1 MSNEILSQE
10 EIDALLGAMDKGEV
24 DLETNSEAVVETEDY
39 DITSQEV
46 HMKDDFDALAEVY
59 EKFTRHVRGT
69 LEARLQTNVVIQ
81 ATSKSIVKYGD
92 FIGAHTR
99 PSGFGIFSMTP
110 LIGKGL
116 MVFDPRLFF
125 IMMDCL
131 AGGTGKP
138 PKKIRDFTPIESGI
152 MRRLFGDILKDL
164 EKAWQVVYAVRISL
178 IKDETNPEFLHVAD
192 PADLMLVNQYDI
204 KVNSS
209 SSQMHVCFPYLM
221 LDAIKHEL
229 SSGYMQSK
237 NTEQVYT
244 EKLKQML
251 RMTPVTVIAELG
263 KSFHTVRDILHL
275 KQDDVITLDKGPQD
289 HVTVS
294 VESVPKFQGMAGIAK
309 GNRAV
314 HIFDMAQ

>member
-24 DLETNSEAVVETEDY
+24 DVETNSKPVVESEAY

-59 EKFTRHVRGT
+59 EKFTRRLKGT
-69 LEARLQTNVVIQ
+69 LEARLQTSVAVQ
-81 ATSKSIVKYGD
+81 MASKSIVKYGD
-92 FIGAHTR
+92 FIGAHTH
-99 PSGFGIFSMTP
+99 PTGFGIFSMAP

-116 MVFDPRLFF
+116 MVFEPRLFF
-125 IMMDCL
+125 ILMDCL
-131 AGGTGKP
+131 AGGTGST
-138 PKKIRDFTPIESGI
+138 PKKIRDFTPIETGI

-164 EKAWQVVYAVRISL
+164 ETAWQVVYAVKTSL
-178 IKDETNPEFLHVAD
+178 TKDETNPDFLHVAD

-209 SSQMHVCFPYLM
+209 SSQMHICFPYLM
-221 LDAIKHEL
+221 LDAIRHEL
-229 SSGYMQSK
+229 SPAYMQSK

-244 EKLKQML
+244 EKLKQVL

-263 KSFHTVRDILHL
+263 KSLHTVRDILAL

-294 VESVPKFQGMAGIAK
+294 VESVTKFQGMAGIAK

-314 HIFDMAQ
+314 HIFEMTQ

>member
-24 DLETNSEAVVETEDY
+24 DLETDSTAAVETEAY

-46 HMKDDFDALAEVY
+46 HMRDDFDALAEVY
-59 EKFTRHVRGT
+59 EKFTRRAKAT
-69 LEARLQTNVVIQ
+69 LEARLQTGVAIQ
-81 ATSKSIVKYGD
+81 LASKSIVKYGD
-92 FIGAHTR
+92 FIGAHTH
-99 PSGFGIFSMTP
+99 PTGFGIFSMAP

-116 MVFDPRLFF
+116 MVFEPQLFF
-125 IMMDCL
+125 ILMDCL
-131 AGGTGKP
+131 AGGSGKP

-152 MRRLFGDILKDL
+152 MRRLFGDILTDL
-164 EKAWQVVYAVRISL
+164 EKAWQGVYTVKIQL
-178 IKDETNPEFLHVAD
+178 TKDETNPEFLHVAD
-192 PADLMLVNQYDI
+192 PSDLMLVNQYEI

-209 SSQMHVCFPYLM
+209 SSQMHICFPYLM
-221 LDAIKHEL
+221 LDAIRHEL
-229 SSGYMQSK
+229 SSSYMQSK

-251 RMTPVTVIAELG
+251 RLTPVTITAELG
-263 KSFHTVRDILHL
+263 KSLHTVRDILHL

-289 HVTVS
+289 HVTVR
-294 VESVPKFQGMAGIAK
+294 VESVPKFHGMAGIAK

-314 HIFDMAQ
+314 HIFDMTQ

>member
-10 EIDALLGAMDKGEV
+10 EIDALLGAMDKGEL
-24 DLETNSEAVVETEDY
+24 DLETNPETIVETEAY

-59 EKFTRHVRGT
+59 EKFTRRMKGT

-81 ATSKSIVKYGD
+81 LASKSIVKYGD
-92 FIGAHTR
+92 FIGPHTR
-99 PSGFGIFSMTP
+99 PTGFGIFSMEP
-110 LIGKGL
+110 LIGKCL
-116 MVFDPRLFF
+116 MVFEPRLFF
-125 IMMDCL
+125 ILMDCL
-131 AGGTGKP
+131 AGGTGNP

-152 MRRLFGDILKDL
+152 LRRLFGDILEDL
-164 EKAWQVVYAVRISL
+164 EKAWQVVYAVKISL
-178 IKDETNPEFLHVAD
+178 TKDETNPEFLHVAN
-192 PADLMLVNQYDI
+192 PADLMMVNQYDI
-204 KVNSS
+204 KVNTSS
-209 SSQMHVCFPYLM
+209 AKMHICFPYLM
-221 LDAIKHEL
+221 LSAIRHEL
-229 SSGYMQSK
+229 SSSHMQSK

-244 EKLKQML
+244 EKLKQVL

-263 KSFHTVRDILHL
+263 KSIHTVRDILHL
-275 KQDDVITLDKGPQD
+275 KEDDVITLDKGPQD

-314 HIFDMAQ
+314 HIFDMTQ

>member
-24 DLETNSEAVVETEDY
+24 DLETGSATTVETEAY

-46 HMKDDFDALAEVY
+46 HMRDDFDALAEVY
-59 EKFTRHVRGT
+59 EKFIRRVRST
-69 LEARLQTNVVIQ
+69 LEARLQTGVAIQ
-81 ATSKSIVKYGD
+81 LASTNIVKYGD
-92 FIGAHTR
+92 FIGTHTH
-99 PSGFGIFSMTP
+99 PTGFGIFSMAP

-116 MVFDPRLFF
+116 MVFEPRLFF
-125 IMMDCL
+125 ILMDCL
-131 AGGTGKP
+131 AGGNGKP

-152 MRRLFGDILKDL
+152 MRRLFGEVLRDL
-164 EKAWQVVYAVRISL
+164 EKAWEVVYAVKIVL
-178 IKDETNPEFLHVAD
+178 TKDETNPEFLHVAD

-209 SSQMHVCFPYLM
+209 SSQMHICFPYLM

-229 SSGYMQSK
+229 SSSYMQSK

-244 EKLKQML
+244 DKLKQTL
-251 RMTPVTVIAELG
+251 SLTPITVIAELG
-263 KSFHTVRDILHL
+263 KSLHTVRDILQL

-314 HIFDMAQ
+314 HIFDMTQ

>member
-24 DLETNSEAVVETEDY
+24 DLETDSATTVETEAY

-46 HMKDDFDALAEVY
+46 HMKDDFDALGEVY
-59 EKFTRHVRGT
+59 EKFTRRVKTT
-69 LEARLQTNVVIQ
+69 LEARLQTGVAIQ
-81 ATSKSIVKYGD
+81 LSSTNIVKYGD
-92 FIGAHTR
+92 FIGTHNHPT
-99 PSGFGIFSMTP
+99 GFGIFSMAP

-116 MVFDPRLFF
+116 MVFEARLFF
-125 IMMDCL
+125 ILMDCL
-131 AGGTGKP
+131 AGGSGKP
-138 PKKIRDFTPIESGI
+138 PKQIRDFTPIESGI
-152 MRRLFGDILKDL
+152 MRRLFGAILTDL
-164 EKAWQVVYAVRISL
+164 EKAWEVVYAVQIVL
-178 IKDETNPEFLHVAD
+178 TKDETNPEFLHVAG

-209 SSQMHVCFPYLM
+209 SSKMHICFPYLM

-229 SSGYMQSK
+229 SSSYMQSK

-244 EKLKQML
+244 EKLKQAL
-251 RMTPVTVIAELG
+251 RMTPVTVTAELG
-263 KSFHTVRDILHL
+263 KSLHTVRDILQL

-314 HIFDMAQ
+314 HIFDMTQ

>member
-24 DLETNSEAVVETEDY
+24 DLETDSAATVETEAY

-46 HMKDDFDALAEVY
+46 HMRDDFDALAEVY
-59 EKFTRHVRGT
+59 EKFTRRVRST
-69 LEARLQTNVVIQ
+69 LEARLQTGVAIQ
-81 ATSKSIVKYGD
+81 LASTNIVKYGD
-92 FIGAHTR
+92 FIGAHTH
-99 PSGFGIFSMTP
+99 PTGFGIFSMAP

-116 MVFDPRLFF
+116 MVFEPRLFF
-125 IMMDCL
+125 ILMDCL
-131 AGGTGKP
+131 AGGNGKP
-138 PKKIRDFTPIESGI
+138 PKKIRDFTPIELGI
-152 MRRLFGDILKDL
+152 MRRLFGEVLRDL
-164 EKAWQVVYAVRISL
+164 EKAWEVVYAVKIVL
-178 IKDETNPEFLHVAD
+178 TKDETNPEFLHVAD

-209 SSQMHVCFPYLM
+209 SSQMHICFPYLM

-229 SSGYMQSK
+229 SSRYMQSK

-244 EKLKQML
+244 EKLKQTL
-251 RMTPVTVIAELG
+251 GLTPITVIAELG
-263 KSFHTVRDILHL
+263 KSLHTVRDILQL

-294 VESVPKFQGMAGIAK
+294 VESVPKFQGMAGVTK

-314 HIFDMAQ
+314 HIFDMTQ

>member
-24 DLETNSEAVVETEDY
+24 DLETDSATAVETEAY

-46 HMKDDFDALAEVY
+46 HMRDDFDALGEVY
-59 EKFTRHVRGT
+59 EKFTRRVKAT
-69 LEARLQTNVVIQ
+69 LEARLQTGVAIQ
-81 ATSKSIVKYGD
+81 LASTSIVKYGD
-92 FIGAHTR
+92 FIGAHTH
-99 PSGFGIFSMTP
+99 PTGFGIFSMAP

-116 MVFDPRLFF
+116 MVFDAQLFF
-125 IMMDCL
+125 ILMDCL
-131 AGGTGKP
+131 AGGSGKP

-152 MRRLFGDILKDL
+152 MRRLFAEVLTDL
-164 EKAWQVVYAVRISL
+164 EKAWEVVYAVKIAL
-178 IKDETNPEFLHVAD
+178 TKDETNPEFLHVAD

-209 SSQMHVCFPYLM
+209 SSKMHVCFPYLM
-221 LDAIKHEL
+221 LDAIKDEL
-229 SSGYMQSK
+229 SSSYMQSK
-237 NTEQVYT
+237 NTEQVYK
-244 EKLKQML
+244 EKLQQTL
-251 RMTPVTVIAELG
+251 GLTPVTVIAELG
-263 KSFHTVRDILHL
+263 KSLHTVRDILQL
-275 KQDDVITLDKGPQD
+275 KQNDVITLDKGPQD

-314 HIFDMAQ
+314 HIFDMTQ

>member
-24 DLETNSEAVVETEDY
+24 DLETDSATTVETEAY

-46 HMKDDFDALAEVY
+46 HMKDDFDALGEVY
-59 EKFTRHVRGT
+59 EKFTRRVKAT
-69 LEARLQTNVVIQ
+69 LEARLQTGVAIQ
-81 ATSKSIVKYGD
+81 LSSTNIVKYGD
-92 FIGAHTR
+92 FIGAHNHPT
-99 PSGFGIFSMTP
+99 GFGIFSMAP

-116 MVFDPRLFF
+116 LVFEPRLFF
-125 IMMDCL
+125 ILMDCL
-131 AGGTGKP
+131 AGGNGKP

-152 MRRLFGDILKDL
+152 MRRLFGAVLTDL
-164 EKAWQVVYAVRISL
+164 EKAWEVVYAVKIVL
-178 IKDETNPEFLHVAD
+178 TKDETNPEFLHVAG
-192 PADLMLVNQYDI
+192 PADMMLVNQYEI

-229 SSGYMQSK
+229 SSSYMQSK

-244 EKLKQML
+244 EKLKQAL
-251 RMTPVTVIAELG
+251 RLTPVTVIAELG
-263 KSFHTVRDILHL
+263 KSLHTVRDILQL

-314 HIFDMAQ
+314 HIFDMTQ